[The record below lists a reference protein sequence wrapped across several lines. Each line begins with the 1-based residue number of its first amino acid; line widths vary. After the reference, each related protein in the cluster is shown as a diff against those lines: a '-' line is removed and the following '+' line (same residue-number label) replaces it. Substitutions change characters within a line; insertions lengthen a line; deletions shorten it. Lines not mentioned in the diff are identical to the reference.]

1 MTYDPYRN
9 DPRPNDPYASP
20 YREHDPNREI
30 GAGASLLLAALLL
43 FALGGFIYF
52 YGAGDKTTMLSSDMR
67 PQISQPVN
75 PPAPASRPETTGAG
89 SPQQ

>member
-1 MTYDPYRN
+1 MSYDPYRN
-9 DPRPNDPYASP
+9 DPRPNDPYSNP
-20 YREHDPNREI
+20 YRVRDPDREI
-30 GAGASLLLAALLL
+30 GAGASLWLAALLL
-43 FALGGFIYF
+43 FALAGFIFF

-75 PPAPASRPETTGAG
+75 PPAPDGRPETTGAG